1 VRAVPA
7 RVGMRACGAAWL
19 AGVSRRAGVGFRGG
33 GFAAG
38 GRGVAA
44 GAVYT
49 MPLIVSRDLILSFQ
63 SPGFYEKCRQKPD

>member
-49 MPLIVSRDLILSFQ
+49 MPLIVSRDNDTLLV
-63 SPGFYEKCRQKPD
+63 

>member
-1 VRAVPA
+1 VRA
-7 RVGMRACGAAWL
+7 
-19 AGVSRRAGVGFRGG
+19 VGFRGG

-49 MPLIVSRDLILSFQ
+49 MPLIVSRDRDLADRELYFNYKMRMQITYIAYIL
-63 SPGFYEKCRQKPD
+63 Y